1 MINQTQADYEA
12 YRRMYEKLIRLFRPR
27 VERALR
33 AQIKAFTDEYT
44 KSQHITP
51 AIIPPQIIEKSLK
64 QLHITAG
71 LNGAKLTVKEL
82 KRSTKGETDDQARWT
97 YVINAYLE
105 KYGLNQLS
113 VEITNTLREQIKRQ
127 LVKANELG
135 WGIEKTVSSLNRAAF
150 PKWMAT
156 RIVRTETNKAANTGA
171 MVAATDTGIPMDK
184 KWVSTQDNRTRRIP
198 RDQYDHLDMNGR
210 TVGMNERFVVPSTKS
225 IDAMLYPGDPDAS
238 VGNVV
243 NCRCRVVF
251 VPHRDGEREPSIPE
265 VNPEKNVFQNLL
277 DQAEAVGLHGTMASV
292 FGK

>member
-1 MINQTQADYEA
+1 MSTQSDYEA
-12 YRRMYEKLIRLFRPR
+12 YKRLYERLIKLFRPR

-33 AQIKAFTDEYT
+33 AQVKVFTDAYSE
-44 KSQHITP
+44 SQHYTP

-64 QLHITAG
+64 ELHITAG

-82 KRSTKGETDDQARWT
+82 KRAMKGQTDDEARWT
-97 YVINAYLE
+97 FVINAYLE
-105 KYGLNQLS
+105 KYGLTQLS

-127 LVKANELG
+127 LIKANEQG
-135 WGIEKTVSSLNRAAF
+135 WGIEKTVNSLNRAAF
-150 PKWMAT
+150 PRWMAT

-210 TVGMNERFVVPSTKS
+210 MVGMTERFVVPSTKS
-225 IDAMLYPGDPDAS
+225 VDAMLYPGDPDAS
-238 VGNVV
+238 VGNIV

-251 VPHRDGEREPSIPE
+251 VPHRDREREPVIGHP
-265 VNPEKNVFQNLL
+265 NPEKNVFQQLL
-277 DQAEAVGLHGTMASV
+277 DQAEAMGLHGTMSSV